1 MSAMTLSEPLRA
13 SLRLPRWLSSEH
25 PFPWLLPA
33 SALMIVLGIYPL
45 AYAVWLSLHKRNPV
59 LRTNVFDPTHNWARA
74 FADGRVWHAIGD
86 TFLYTGIALAIE
98 LVLGLLMALLLDT
111 DRRGYGLLRA
121 LMTLPLV
128 VPPAVTAMMFLL
140 MLDGSFGVLSRSLY
154 AAGLLSPQYPILA
167 NASTALAGVLLADVW
182 QWTPFMVLIMLA
194 GLRSLP
200 KEPFEAAAIDGASAS
215 QAFFRLTL
223 PMMSKV
229 IAIAVLIRGID
240 LFRIFDYVKVMTDSG
255 PGTATETLTS
265 YAGRIYFNGDFPYA
279 STLSLITLVL
289 VIVISTLFMK
299 IFRVRL

>member
-98 LVLGLLMALLLDT
+98 LVLGLLIALLLDT

-128 VPPAVTAMMFLL
+128 LWFSAIRHFAAKTTITPSELALVVGIRRQATAREMIRRMRAALREDNVGERF
-140 MLDGSFGVLSRSLY
+140 
-154 AAGLLSPQYPILA
+154 AGLA
-167 NASTALAGVLLADVW
+167 
-182 QWTPFMVLIMLA
+182 
-194 GLRSLP
+194 RS
-200 KEPFEAAAIDGASAS
+200 EF
-215 QAFFRLTL
+215 
-223 PMMSKV
+223 
-229 IAIAVLIRGID
+229 
-240 LFRIFDYVKVMTDSG
+240 
-255 PGTATETLTS
+255 ATYYET
-265 YAGRIYFNGDFPYA
+265 R
-279 STLSLITLVL
+279 
-289 VIVISTLFMK
+289 
-299 IFRVRL
+299 